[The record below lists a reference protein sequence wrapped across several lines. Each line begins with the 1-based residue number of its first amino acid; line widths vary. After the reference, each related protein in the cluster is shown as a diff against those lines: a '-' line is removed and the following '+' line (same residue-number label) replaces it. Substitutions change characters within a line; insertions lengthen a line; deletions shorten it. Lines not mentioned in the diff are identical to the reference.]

1 MPHEVV
7 EDAIRSE
14 VGDGRISRRETLKR
28 MGVAGALAWSAPVLS
43 TLNTPAFAQAG
54 TAVCAGTPAGCP
66 DDPQSCGSSGEF
78 GFCFCIDGECLEDAF
93 CEDLQRCPDGTCPDG
108 FVCQE
113 ACCSEP
119 RCVPV
124 CGSDTEGTP
133 IQEGIEL
140 GFIRISGLPLP
151 VLP

>member
-54 TAVCAGTPAGCP
+54 TAVCAGTPDRCP
-66 DDPQSCGSSGEF
+66 TEEELEQCGTSGPF
-78 GFCFCIDGECLEDAF
+78 DFCFCNDGVCVEDQF
-93 CEDLQRCPDGTCPDG
+93 CDDLASCTSDADCAAGE
-108 FVCQE
+108 VCQTG
-113 ACCSEP
+113 CCNEP
-119 RCVPV
+119 RCLPL
-124 CGSDTEGTP
+124 CGSGTAAESFGVELLRVSGLLGFLP
-133 IQEGIEL
+133 IQ
-140 GFIRISGLPLP
+140 
-151 VLP
+151 